1 MVGATGTAL
10 HLLDPSLPESYA
22 TCATAPTDLGIK
34 KTGPAQFAPGGKL
47 SYTIQVWN
55 YGPVATSN
63 IPVADQLP
71 DNVSLDGPPTCTA
84 SGTATCGS
92 ISNVGKAWVM
102 TTGALPVNNS
112 AGDPAVAP
120 TQGSYLS
127 YTFTVTAA
135 ADALSIENTATITTQ
150 DLNPDNNTSTLVSQS
165 TAQASVQKTAPAK
178 VAVGQEF
185 DYTQSVTNG
194 LPTAI
199 ASAVVADQLPPN
211 IKALSASGASCS
223 GLPSAPGALL
233 SCTLATPVPAN
244 GSGQFTIRAVA
255 TGLGVATNYA
265 STSPSGSSDPGTPGP
280 DCNATPYS
288 CTSAKTLAE
297 APPVSIRKS
306 FSPTIISTEGASLL
320 TITVSNAN
328 SSVDLTGLRLTDT
341 LPAGLHTQGDMAGNT
356 CEGTLSSDGSTLTL
370 TGGILAAGA
379 ECQLKWLVASA
390 TVGSYLNTIPAG
402 NVRSAEGASNT
413 TPATATLEVRAPAD
427 IDTAK
432 TLLSINGQT
441 PQPNQRLRAGDK
453 LDYQITVTNAGGTAG
468 STKLTETVPHGAK
481 YIGVNEGWTATCSTE
496 ASTCEQTVSIPAKG
510 STVVHFTMEV
520 VRPVLKST
528 IVNTVA
534 SDTGDCDNCSYSSP
548 VVSADMAAT
557 GATVQNVKVGED
569 VSVVTTCTN
578 LGTDYG
584 VNATCTVS
592 GAPANAT
599 TVCTPAQP
607 VAQFQVGAV
616 FRCTTTFKAEAP
628 GTVILTTTAKSDT
641 RDARPSNNA
650 ANSAVNITEATPPVE
665 PTPTPTPVPVDSR
678 WMLLLTAL
686 AVALLAARQKLRPS

>member
-1 MVGATGTAL
+1 MVAATGTAL
-10 HLLDPSLPESYA
+10 HLLAPSLPESYA
-22 TCATAPTDLGIK
+22 NCATAPTDLGIK

-84 SGTATCGS
+84 SGTATCAT

-199 ASAVVADQLPPN
+199 ASAVMADQLPPN

-233 SCTLATPVPAN
+233 SCTLAAAVPAK

-379 ECQLKWLVASA
+379 ECQLK
-390 TVGSYLNTIPAG
+390 
-402 NVRSAEGASNT
+402 
-413 TPATATLEVRAPAD
+413 
-427 IDTAK
+427 
-432 TLLSINGQT
+432 
-441 PQPNQRLRAGDK
+441 
-453 LDYQITVTNAGGTAG
+453 
-468 STKLTETVPHGAK
+468 
-481 YIGVNEGWTATCSTE
+481 
-496 ASTCEQTVSIPAKG
+496 
-510 STVVHFTMEV
+510 
-520 VRPVLKST
+520 
-528 IVNTVA
+528 
-534 SDTGDCDNCSYSSP
+534 
-548 VVSADMAAT
+548 
-557 GATVQNVKVGED
+557 
-569 VSVVTTCTN
+569 
-578 LGTDYG
+578 
-584 VNATCTVS
+584 
-592 GAPANAT
+592 
-599 TVCTPAQP
+599 
-607 VAQFQVGAV
+607 
-616 FRCTTTFKAEAP
+616 
-628 GTVILTTTAKSDT
+628 
-641 RDARPSNNA
+641 
-650 ANSAVNITEATPPVE
+650 
-665 PTPTPTPVPVDSR
+665 
-678 WMLLLTAL
+678 
-686 AVALLAARQKLRPS
+686 